1 MKETADSVKTRIR
14 EYIQEAI
21 NIPDLD
27 DDENLFM
34 SGIVNSLFAVQLISF
49 LENAFQIEVTSE
61 DLEIENFKSINA
73 AAAFVVGKH
82 PR

>member
-1 MKETADSVKTRIR
+1 MKETADSIKPRIR

-27 DDENLFM
+27 DDENLFI

-73 AAAFVVGKH
+73 AATFVVGKH